1 MKMLTANRRD
11 LKTKVGQIFL
21 THQKDKNFTSIYEEA
36 LSKQGQ
42 TLELF
47 AVIDI
52 GDTIA
57 DLNRAERSD
66 YEKFAQNLIVAFK
79 KAYIQAVQIDQNSFE
94 KALATANSAVAR
106 FAQKNKAHWYNKL
119 NAVVAALYK
128 NQFSLSATGN
138 AQGYLNRGKELSL
151 LSEGLAE
158 NPARLIKIFS
168 NYSSGRLANRDRV
181 IISTNQLFN
190 YLSLPRLR
198 EFLAEDTLEETC
210 QEIISAVKDIK
221 TTGFAAFIFDVLS
234 PSGQAA
240 SASLAAAEAVYVP
253 GGGTRQKTAEV
264 IMSVL
269 LAVLKYIWQIAKMAG
284 TFVFNL
290 VRRGRYTSRGQ
301 KKLLFA
307 VIGIVA
313 ALLLGSIIYGYAK
326 KNSAKKQ
333 VEATSAIAQIEEKL
347 NEAEATLIYNDE
359 NRIAELL
366 AEIEKFLPQVK
377 NQSDRQKLSDRWTA
391 LKNKVSKQVIIDNPT
406 VLTQFPNVPGELIH
420 SPGGFVGLNRSS
432 GTLAFYDFTS
442 GETRQILQN
451 ESPGNIIA
459 GAYIGGDLGFVLL
472 TRDGSFATLNTR
484 DNTITRLA
492 PPSLESTVAGGV
504 AMLATLGDGQLARI
518 YALDKTSGQIWRLRV
533 GDSNIDR
540 GEGWLKTADPALSQ
554 SVGMAVDGNI
564 YVQYPDATER
574 YFNGLKQVA
583 FKLGVIIPP
592 LRKAGKI
599 YTAANYQFLYV
610 LDSENKRILLF
621 DKQGGL
627 QQQLVSE
634 KFRDLSDIYVDE
646 PNKIIYALSGSELL
660 QISLK

>member
-1 MKMLTANRRD
+1 MLTANRRD
-11 LKTKVGQIFL
+11 LKTEVGQIFL

-52 GDTIA
+52 GDTITT
-57 DLNRAERSD
+57 LNKAARSD
-66 YEKFAQNLIVAFK
+66 YEKFAQNVVVALK
-79 KAYIQAVQIDQNSFE
+79 KAYIQTVQIDQNSFE
-94 KALATANSAVAR
+94 KALATINSAVAR
-106 FAQKNKAHWYNKL
+106 FVQKNKAPWYNKL

-128 NQFSLSATGN
+128 NQLSLSATGN
-138 AQGYLNRGKELSL
+138 AQGYLNRGKELTL

-158 NPARLIKIFS
+158 NPPRLIKIFS
-168 NYSSGRLANRDRV
+168 NYSSGRLVNRDRV

-190 YLSLPRLR
+190 YLSLERLR

-210 QEIISAVKDIK
+210 QGIISAVKDIK
-221 TTGFAAFIFDVLS
+221 TTGFATFIFDVLS
-234 PSGQAA
+234 PASQAA
-240 SASLAAAEAVYVP
+240 AAPRAAVETVYVSRGRAP
-253 GGGTRQKTAEV
+253 QKTAEIV
-264 IMSVL
+264 MSVL
-269 LAVLKYIWQIAKMAG
+269 LVILKYIWRATKMAG
-284 TFVFNL
+284 IFAFNII
-290 VRRGRYTSRGQ
+290 RRRSVGRGQ

-313 ALLLGSIIYGYAK
+313 ALLLGSIIYGYTK

-333 VEATSAIAQIEEKL
+333 VEAISAIAQIEEKL
-347 NEAEATLIYNDE
+347 NEAEATLIYNNE
-359 NRIAELL
+359 SLMSGLL
-366 AEIEKFLPQVK
+366 AEIEKLLPQVK

-391 LKNKVSKQVIIDNPT
+391 LKNKVGKQVIIDNPT
-406 VLTQFPNVPGELIH
+406 VLTQFPNVPRELIH

-459 GAYIGGDLGFVLL
+459 GTYVGGSLGFVLL
-472 TRDGSFATLNTR
+472 TRDGSFATLNPG
-484 DNTITRLA
+484 DNTLTRLA
-492 PPSLESTVAGGV
+492 PPSLESAAAGGV
-504 AMLATLGDGQLARI
+504 TTLATLGDGQLARI

-540 GEGWLKTADPALSQ
+540 VEGWLKTANPALSQ

-564 YVQYPDATER
+564 YIQYPDTTER
-574 YFNGLKQVA
+574 YFNGQKQPA

-592 LRKAGKI
+592 LAKAGKI
-599 YTAANYQFLYV
+599 YTAANYQYLYL
-610 LDSENKRILLF
+610 LDSEKKRILIIN
-621 DKQGGL
+621 KQGGL

-660 QISLK
+660 QINLK